1 MDILNNEIKREIF
14 ELFLKNNK
22 LKFNEIEKHTKI
34 RSNLLTFYIKNL
46 IKEKVI
52 EKSGEHYK
60 LTLEAE
66 KIIPFYKQTFEGNS
80 KLPVVLIAIKKKDE
94 LLLLK
99 REERPYKEYFSLLGK
114 KMKLAETIEETAV
127 RCAKE
132 ETGLDVKFKKLCGV
146 VHERLKEDNQ
156 FKHSFIFFVC
166 IVEPTS
172 KEITKTRELKWF
184 NTKKLDPKTKE
195 LSKKESD
202 KIIPSDIWMI
212 KNILPK
218 KQKISEIVMEEKEG
232 ELFF

>member
-1 MDILNNEIKREIF
+1 MNLLNNEVKREIF
-14 ELFLKNNK
+14 ELFLKNSK
-22 LKFNEIEKHTKI
+22 LKFSEIEKHTKI

-46 IKEKVI
+46 IKEKII
-52 EKSGEHYK
+52 EKTREHYK

-66 KIIPFYKQTFEGNS
+66 KIIPFYKQTFEGEG

-99 REERPYKEYFSLLGK
+99 REERPYKGYYSLLGK
-114 KMKLAETIEETAV
+114 KMKLSETIEETAV

-132 ETGLDVKFKKLCGV
+132 ETGLDVKFKKLCGI
-146 VHERLKEDNQ
+146 VHERLKEDNS

-166 IVEPTS
+166 IVEPIKGEVTKS
-172 KEITKTRELKWF
+172 KELKWF
-184 NTKKLDPKTKE
+184 NMKKLDSKTNT
-195 LSKKESD
+195 LSKD

-218 KQKISEIVMEEKEG
+218 KIKVSEIVMEEKDG